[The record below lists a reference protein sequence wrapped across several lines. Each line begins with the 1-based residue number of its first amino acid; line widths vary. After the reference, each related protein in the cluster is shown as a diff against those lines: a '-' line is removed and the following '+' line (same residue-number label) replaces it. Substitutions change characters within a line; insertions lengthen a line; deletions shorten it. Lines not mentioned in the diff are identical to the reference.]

1 MDTRE
6 DTLKALEDGKELI
19 SKVTGLKYKL
29 IEGLLY
35 SKNSERAEWE
45 LSGLG
50 FFNPVS
56 WLNLHDLN
64 RP

>member
-6 DTLKALEDGKELI
+6 DTLKALTDGKELT
-19 SKVTGLKYKL
+19 STVTGLKYKL
-29 IEGLLY
+29 IDGLLY

-45 LSGLG
+45 QSGLS

-56 WLNLHDLN
+56 WQNLHD
-64 RP
+64 